1 MGDAKSVLLG
11 VSGGIAAYKS
21 AEIARALRVE
31 GYVVQAVMTLSA
43 TKFIT
48 PLTLASLTGRKVI
61 TDLFPDGSADATLD
75 SAIEH
80 IQVAQEADLLL
91 VAPATANVLA
101 KFALG
106 LADDFLSTAHL
117 AFEGP
122 LVLAPAMNT
131 RMWDH
136 PATRDNLATVRSRG
150 AIVVEPGTGELA
162 CGTTGPG
169 RLAETETILAAVR
182 HALRDG
188 ADLGGECV
196 LVTAGPT
203 REALDPVRFLS
214 NRSSGRM
221 GYAIA
226 AEAARRGARVI
237 LVSGPVELPTP
248 QHCERVDVETAAEM
262 HSAVMARLEEAS
274 IAVMAAAVAD
284 YRPASLTSSKLKRR
298 DGVPSIE
305 LEETRDIL
313 KAVCERRGG
322 TVVVGFAAETDDLE
336 SNARRKLVAKGC
348 DMIVANPVGGSTGF
362 DVDINQGLLLHAD
375 GAVDRLEPMSKGRM
389 AAKILDATVAFRRR
403 KAA

>member
-1 MGDAKSVLLG
+1 MGDANSVLFG

-21 AEIARALRVE
+21 AEIVRALRAE
-31 GYVVQAVMTLSA
+31 GYAVQAVMTRAA

-61 TDLFPDGSADATLD
+61 TELFSDSSADATLD

-80 IQVAQEADLLL
+80 IRVVQEADLLL
-91 VAPATANVLA
+91 VAPATADLLA

-106 LADDFLSTAHL
+106 LADDFLTTAHL

-131 RMWDH
+131 RMWEH
-136 PATRDNLATVRSRG
+136 PATRENLASLRARG
-150 AIVVEPGTGELA
+150 ATIVEPGTGGLA

-169 RLAETETILAAVR
+169 RLAEAETILEAVR
-182 HALRDG
+182 AALRTP
-188 ADLGGECV
+188 ADLDGECV
-196 LVTAGPT
+196 MVTAGPT

-226 AEAARRGARVI
+226 AEAAQRGARVI
-237 LVSGPVELPTP
+237 LVSGPVDLPTP
-248 QHCERVDVETAAEM
+248 PHCERVDVETAAQM
-262 HSAVMARLEEAS
+262 HAAVMDRLPETS
-274 IAVMAAAVAD
+274 VAVMAAAVAD
-284 YRPASLTSSKLKRR
+284 YRPVSQTSSKLKRR
-298 DGVPSIE
+298 DGVPAVE
-305 LEETRDIL
+305 LEETSDIL
-313 KAVCERRGG
+313 REVCQQERA

-336 SNARRKLVAKGC
+336 ANARRKLAAKGC
-348 DMIVANPVGGSTGF
+348 DLIVANPVGGSTGF
-362 DVDINQGLLLHAD
+362 DVDINQGMLIHAD
-375 GAVDRLEPMSKGRM
+375 GTVDLLEPMSKRRM
-389 AAKILDATVAFRRR
+389 AARILDATKALRGR

>member
-31 GYVVQAVMTLSA
+31 GYVVQAVMTQSA

-169 RLAETETILAAVR
+169 RLAETETILEAVR
-182 HALRDG
+182 HALRDRG
-188 ADLGGECV
+188 DLGGECV

-262 HSAVMARLEEAS
+262 YGAVMGRLEEAS

-284 YRPASLTSSKLKRR
+284 YRPASLPSSKLKRR
-298 DGVPSIE
+298 DGVPSIR
-305 LEETRDIL
+305 LEETRDVL
-313 KAVCERRGG
+313 AAVCERRG
-322 TVVVGFAAETDDLE
+322 TRVVVGFAAETDDLE
-336 SNARRKLVAKGC
+336 SNARRKLATKGC

-375 GAVDRLEPMSKGRM
+375 GAVDRLEPMSKVRM